1 MVPSRS
7 NCSPSFILVIHV
19 HCYVVLICY
28 LSIII
33 DMRSQ
38 LSLTWRY
45 ICWRYYFYLWVV
57 SMAYPQVMT
66 SLLQTTQLLKYV
78 FIFLSHHHRTYRI
91 ITAHSASSP
100 HIAVHIA
107 PTCDIKRVLK
117 SWDSICSLPK
127 QRVYVFACYTLAKVH
142 NVKPGALWSANSL
155 YADGSE

>member
-45 ICWRYYFYLWVV
+45 IYWHYYFYLWVV

-78 FIFLSHHHRTYRI
+78 FISLSHHHRTYRI
-91 ITAHSASSP
+91 IT
-100 HIAVHIA
+100 VHIA
-107 PTCDIKRVLK
+107 PTCNIKRMLK